1 MVLYKRF
8 KKYNAGL
15 LLNAEIRTSQL
26 QFKKK
31 EAMAQIKDAIDKVIE
46 IESQNIKPNEKVV
59 VNIDTND
66 LEGIKI
72 HAKKVL
78 IGSK

>member
-8 KKYNAGL
+8 KKYNANL

-59 VNIDTND
+59 VNIDTNHS
-66 LEGIKI
+66 EGIKI

-78 IGSK
+78 TGSR

>member
-46 IESQNIKPNEKVV
+46 IESQNIFYPLYNL
-59 VNIDTND
+59 
-66 LEGIKI
+66 LEF
-72 HAKKVL
+72 
-78 IGSK
+78 STFF